1 MFLFC
6 LRNRGESR
14 GGCLCDRE
22 CGVNKGGNAI
32 VGRYRE
38 RTREGSKNGSIE
50 NSPTFLFFQS
60 IQ

>member
-6 LRNRGESR
+6 LRNSGESV
-14 GGCLCDRE
+14 CDRE

-38 RTREGSKNGSIE
+38 RMREGK
-50 NSPTFLFFQS
+50 QKW
-60 IQ
+60 QY